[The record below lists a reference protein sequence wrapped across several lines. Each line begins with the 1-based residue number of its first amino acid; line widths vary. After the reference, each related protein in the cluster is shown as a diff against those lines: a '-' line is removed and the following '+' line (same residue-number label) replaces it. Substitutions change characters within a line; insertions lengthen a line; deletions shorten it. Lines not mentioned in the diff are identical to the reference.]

1 MAFIL
6 VFILLKPEAYSSMPC
21 QIVVLHVQ
29 SKQRKSKAAMQALH
43 DVWQNFV
50 IFFSAFPAWQRRA
63 TDFCDRTSFSA
74 SAKQHSCSVGGC

>member
-6 VFILLKPEAYSSMPC
+6 LFLHKSEAYSFDDC

-50 IFFSAFPAWQRRA
+50 IFISWFRRA
-63 TDFCDRTSFSA
+63 LRNLSVLCRSA
-74 SAKQHSCSVGGC
+74 SDSASVECGFGLSPAI

>member
-6 VFILLKPEAYSSMPC
+6 VLILHKPKAYSFDDC

-29 SKQRKSKAAMQALH
+29 SKRRISKAAMQALH

-50 IFFSAFPAWQRRA
+50 IFIRCFQRADRNASVFCGRA
-63 TDFCDRTSFSA
+63 SDSA
-74 SAKQHSCSVGGC
+74 SAK